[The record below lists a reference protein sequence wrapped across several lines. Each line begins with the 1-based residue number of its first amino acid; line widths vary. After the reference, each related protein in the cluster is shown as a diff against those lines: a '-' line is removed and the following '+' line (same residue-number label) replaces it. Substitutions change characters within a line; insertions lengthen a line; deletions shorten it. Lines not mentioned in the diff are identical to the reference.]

1 MNEINYKNIWNAST
15 HSWYGR
21 ALSEHLTMALS
32 PFLSILFIKKHI
44 KPDTITIM
52 MIVCGIIAPILLMVN
67 NIYLQCVSAFLFILW
82 FTLDASDGEVARFT
96 STFSKHGRDLDYLSH
111 VSCHSLFV
119 MAMWKIYAYGSEYL
133 LPLSI
138 MFFLLL
144 AVEFYYRMS
153 VLYSVYVYKND
164 TSIVY
169 THKIKSVFEVN
180 LTYFPNFVVFFPLL
194 YCLSFYI
201 DISMLPFFV
210 VFFVIYIIVMVRAY
224 FCKIIRFYRGSN

>member
-1 MNEINYKNIWNAST
+1 
-15 HSWYGR
+15 
-21 ALSEHLTMALS
+21 MALS

-119 MAMWKIYAYGSEYL
+119 MAMWKIYVYQSDYL
-133 LPLSI
+133 LSLTLL
-138 MFFLLL
+138 FFALIASEL
-144 AVEFYYRMS
+144 FYRIS
-153 VLYSVYVYKND
+153 VLYIVYIEKVEYKNISNHKFLV
-164 TSIVY
+164 SILNN
-169 THKIKSVFEVN
+169 IG
-180 LTYFPNFVVFFPLL
+180 YFPNFVVFFPALF
-194 YCLSFYI
+194 CISSFVSI
-201 DISMLPFFV
+201 NMFPFFLIC
-210 VFFVIYIIVMVRAY
+210 FFLYIIIRIREYIQMIV
-224 FCKIIRFYRGSN
+224 RFYKS